1 MSKVKL
7 HMPLTHGDEIAAVG
21 WIEFADKKIA
31 KSVAASLNNTPIGK
45 VKRREYYAEDLW
57 NLKYLKGFKWHHLTE
72 KIAYQRRVRGQQ
84 LRMQVAASQKMHAD
98 FQKRVDQR
106 KAILAMERRKRERA
120 EGTGAAVPEFDKK
133 KTLRQFKQRKV
144 ASKTFAASVQS
155 ETERCLLEL

>member
-1 MSKVKL
+1 M
-7 HMPLTHGDEIAAVG
+7 
-21 WIEFADKKIA
+21 
-31 KSVAASLNNTPIGK
+31 AASLNNTPIGK

-84 LRMQVAASQKMHAD
+84 LRMQVAASQKMHAEYM
-98 FQKRVDQR
+98 KRVEQR
-106 KAILAMERRKRERA
+106 KAIQAIESRKRGRA
-120 EGTGAAVPEFDKK
+120 EGAGATPPEVDKK
-133 KTLRQFKQRKV
+133 RTLRQFKQRQV